1 MSFLALLIRL
11 ISRFNSLL
19 GQVFAW
25 LSLAMVLVCFS
36 VVVMRYVFASGSLWM
51 QDLYVW
57 MNGAMFMGVAGFTL
71 LKNGHVRVDI
81 FYRPASLRFK
91 AWVDILG
98 SLLFVAPFIWVLVQY
113 SLPFVQRSWRFYE
126 GSANYGGMPG
136 LFVLKSFILLF
147 ALVIGLQA
155 LAMLLRGILVLRN
168 QEQLLPADLRYQ
180 EAQ

>member
-1 MSFLALLIRL
+1 MNTLAWLIRL
-11 ISRFNSLL
+11 ISFINTLL
-19 GQVFAW
+19 GRLFAW
-25 LSLAMVLVCFS
+25 LSLAMVLVCFT
-36 VVVMRYVFASGSLWM
+36 VVIMRYVFTSGFVWM

-57 MNGAMFMGVAGFTL
+57 MNGAMFMGVAGYTL
-71 LKNGHVRVDI
+71 LQNGHVRVDI

-98 SLLFVAPFIWVLVQY
+98 SLFFVGPFIWILVQY

-147 ALVIGLQA
+147 AAVVGLQA

-168 QEQLLPADLRYQ
+168 QEQLLPESLRYQ

>member
-1 MSFLALLIRL
+1 MVFLVRL
-11 ISRFNSLL
+11 ISSVNTLL
-19 GQVFAW
+19 GRLFAW
-25 LSLAMVLVCFS
+25 LSLAMVLVCFT
-36 VVVMRYVFASGSLWM
+36 VVIMRYVFTSGFVWM

-57 MNGAMFMGVAGFTL
+57 MNGAMFMGVAGYTL
-71 LKNGHVRVDI
+71 LQNGHVRVDI

-98 SLLFVAPFIWVLVQY
+98 SLFFVGPFIWILVQY

-147 ALVIGLQA
+147 AAVVGLQA

-168 QEQLLPADLRYQ
+168 QEQLLPESLRYQ

>member
-1 MSFLALLIRL
+1 MNTLAWLIRL
-11 ISRFNSLL
+11 ISFINTLL
-19 GQVFAW
+19 GRLFAW
-25 LSLAMVLVCFS
+25 LSLAMVLVCFT
-36 VVVMRYVFASGSLWM
+36 VVIMRYVFASGFVWM

-57 MNGAMFMGVAGFTL
+57 MNGAMFMGIAGYTL
-71 LKNGHVRVDI
+71 LQNGHVRVDI

-98 SLLFVAPFIWVLVQY
+98 SLFFVGPLIWILVQY

-147 ALVIGLQA
+147 AAVVGLQA

-168 QEQLLPADLRYQ
+168 QEQLLPESLRYQ

>member
-1 MSFLALLIRL
+1 MVFLVRL
-11 ISRFNSLL
+11 ISSANTLL
-19 GQVFAW
+19 GRLFAW
-25 LSLAMVLVCFS
+25 LSLAMVLVCFT
-36 VVVMRYVFASGSLWM
+36 VVIMRYVFTSGFVWM

-57 MNGAMFMGVAGFTL
+57 MNGAMFMGVAGYTL
-71 LKNGHVRVDI
+71 LQNGHVRVDI

-98 SLLFVAPFIWVLVQY
+98 SLFFIGPFIWILVQY

-147 ALVIGLQA
+147 AAVVGLQA

-168 QEQLLPADLRYQ
+168 QEQLLPESLRYQ

>member
-1 MSFLALLIRL
+1 MVFLVRL
-11 ISRFNSLL
+11 INSANTLL
-19 GQVFAW
+19 GRLFAW
-25 LSLAMVLVCFS
+25 LSLAMVLVCFT
-36 VVVMRYVFASGSLWM
+36 VVIMRYVFTSGFVWM

-57 MNGAMFMGVAGFTL
+57 MNGAMFMGVAGYTL
-71 LKNGHVRVDI
+71 LQNGHVRVDI

-98 SLLFVAPFIWVLVQY
+98 SLFFIGPFIWILVQY

-147 ALVIGLQA
+147 AAVVGLQA

-168 QEQLLPADLRYQ
+168 QEQLLPESLRYQ

>member
-1 MSFLALLIRL
+1 MFILAWLVRI
-11 ISRFNSLL
+11 ISRFNSIL
-19 GQVFAW
+19 GQLFAW
-25 LSLAMVLVCFS
+25 LSLAMVLVCFA
-36 VVVMRYVFASGSLWM
+36 VVIMRYVFSIGFVWM

-57 MNGAMFMGVAGFTL
+57 MNGAMFMGVAGYTL

-91 AWVDILG
+91 AWIDILG
-98 SLLFVAPFIWVLVQY
+98 SLLFVAPFIWILVHY

-136 LFVLKSFILLF
+136 LFVLKSFVLVF
-147 ALVIGLQA
+147 AAVIGLQA

-168 QEQLLPADLRYQ
+168 QEQLLPDDLRYQ
-180 EAQ
+180 EGQ

>member
-1 MSFLALLIRL
+1 MSFLALLVRL
-11 ISRFNSLL
+11 ISRFNTLL
-19 GQVFAW
+19 GHLFSW
-25 LSLAMVLVCFS
+25 LALAMVLVCFA
-36 VVVMRYVFASGSLWM
+36 VVVMRYLFSSGSLWM

-57 MNGAMFMGVAGFTL
+57 MNGMMFMGVAGYTL

-98 SLLFVAPFIWVLVQY
+98 SLLCVAPFIWVLVHY

-168 QEQLLPADLRYQ
+168 QQQLLPESLRYQ
-180 EAQ
+180 EAE

>member
-1 MSFLALLIRL
+1 MNTLAWLIRL
-11 ISRFNSLL
+11 ISFINTLL
-19 GQVFAW
+19 GRLFAW
-25 LSLAMVLVCFS
+25 LSLAMVLVCFT
-36 VVVMRYVFASGSLWM
+36 VVIMRYVFASGFVWM

-57 MNGAMFMGVAGFTL
+57 MNGAMFMGIAGYTL
-71 LKNGHVRVDI
+71 LQNGHVRVDI

-98 SLLFVAPFIWVLVQY
+98 SLFFVGPFIWILVQY

-147 ALVIGLQA
+147 AAVVGLQA

-168 QEQLLPADLRYQ
+168 QEQLLPESLRYQ

>member
-1 MSFLALLIRL
+1 MVFLVRL
-11 ISRFNSLL
+11 ISSANTLL
-19 GQVFAW
+19 GRLFAW
-25 LSLAMVLVCFS
+25 LSLAMVLVCFT
-36 VVVMRYVFASGSLWM
+36 VVIMRYVFTSGFVWM

-57 MNGAMFMGVAGFTL
+57 MNGAMFMGVAGYTL
-71 LKNGHVRVDI
+71 LQNGHVRVDI

-98 SLLFVAPFIWVLVQY
+98 SLFFVGPLIWILVQY

-147 ALVIGLQA
+147 AAVVGLQA

-168 QEQLLPADLRYQ
+168 QEQLLPESLRYQ

>member
-1 MSFLALLIRL
+1 MKTLAWLIRL
-11 ISRFNSLL
+11 ISFINTLL
-19 GQVFAW
+19 GRIFSW
-25 LSLAMVLVCFS
+25 LSLAMVLACFA
-36 VVVMRYVFASGSLWM
+36 VVVMRYVFASGFVWM

-57 MNGAMFMGVAGFTL
+57 MNGMMFMGVAGYTL

-81 FYRPASLRFK
+81 FYRPAGLRFK

-98 SLLFVAPFIWVLVQY
+98 SLLFVGPFIWVLVQY
-113 SLPFVQRSWRFYE
+113 GLPYVQRSWRFYE

-147 ALVIGLQA
+147 ALVVGLQA
-155 LAMLLRGILVLRN
+155 LAMLLRGVLVLTDR
-168 QEQLLPADLRYQ
+168 EQLLPESLRYQ

>member
-19 GQVFAW
+19 GQVFSW

-98 SLLFVAPFIWVLVQY
+98 SLLFVAPFIWILVQY

-168 QEQLLPADLRYQ
+168 QEQRLPADLRYQ

>member
-1 MSFLALLIRL
+1 MVFLVRL
-11 ISRFNSLL
+11 ISSVNTLL
-19 GQVFAW
+19 GRLFAW
-25 LSLAMVLVCFS
+25 LSLAMVLVCFT
-36 VVVMRYVFASGSLWM
+36 VVIMRYVFTSGFVWM

-57 MNGAMFMGVAGFTL
+57 MNGAMFMGVAGYTL
-71 LKNGHVRVDI
+71 LQNGHVRVDI

-98 SLLFVAPFIWVLVQY
+98 SLFFIGPFIWILVQY

-147 ALVIGLQA
+147 AAVVGLQA

-168 QEQLLPADLRYQ
+168 QEQLLPESLRYQ

>member
-1 MSFLALLIRL
+1 MVFLVRL
-11 ISRFNSLL
+11 ISSANTLL
-19 GQVFAW
+19 GRLFAW
-25 LSLAMVLVCFS
+25 LSLAMVLVCFT
-36 VVVMRYVFASGSLWM
+36 VVIMRYVFTSGFVWM

-57 MNGAMFMGVAGFTL
+57 MNGAMFMGVAGYTL
-71 LKNGHVRVDI
+71 LQNGHVRVDI

-98 SLLFVAPFIWVLVQY
+98 SLFFIGPFIWILVQY

-147 ALVIGLQA
+147 AAVVGLQA

-168 QEQLLPADLRYQ
+168 QEQLLPESLRYQ
-180 EAQ
+180 ETQ

>member
-1 MSFLALLIRL
+1 MNILAWLVRL
-11 ISRFNSLL
+11 ISFINSLL
-19 GQVFAW
+19 GQIFSW
-25 LSLAMVLVCFS
+25 LSLAMVLVCFA
-36 VVVMRYVFASGSLWM
+36 VVIMRYVFSSGFVWM

-57 MNGAMFMGVAGFTL
+57 MNGMMFMGVAGYTL
-71 LKNGHVRVDI
+71 LQNGHVRVDI

-98 SLLFVAPFIWVLVQY
+98 SLLFITPFIWVLVQY

-155 LAMLLRGILVLRN
+155 LAMLLRGILVLRKS
-168 QEQLLPADLRYQ
+168 EQLLPEELRYQ
-180 EAQ
+180 EAP